1 MTVKT
6 TSKAVVTT
14 AGKLIS
20 DAKQAG
26 IRPGRDD
33 DGRPFWQLEVV
44 DGRLRLQ
51 DRPTASNAK
60 CVWEMAEKAQ
70 KAGMKGRRD
79 GKGGEFYTL
88 VIDMEKM
95 VAYIEPAT
103 EADVKS
109 GRAISPQ
116 KD

>member
-1 MTVKT
+1 VTVKT

-20 DAKQAG
+20 DAKEAG
-26 IRPGRDD
+26 IQPGRDHKN
-33 DGRPFWQLEVV
+33 RPFWQLEVV

-60 CVWEMAEKAQ
+60 CVWEMVEKAQ
-70 KAGMKGRRD
+70 KAGMKGRLD
-79 GKGGEFYTL
+79 GKGGEYFTL

-95 VAYIEPAT
+95 EAYVEPAT

-109 GRAISPQ
+109 GKAISPR